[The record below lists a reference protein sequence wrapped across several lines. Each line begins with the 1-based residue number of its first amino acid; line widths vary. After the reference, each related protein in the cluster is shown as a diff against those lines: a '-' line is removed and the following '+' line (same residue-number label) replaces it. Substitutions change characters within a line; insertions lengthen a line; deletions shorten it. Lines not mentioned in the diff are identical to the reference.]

1 MASRIWSVGGTLI
14 AGLLLAGGAV
24 TFIKYRTF
32 FNPPAVTTGEVFV
45 APVSEAVYG
54 TGTVEPDRWAKV
66 IPLQRR
72 RLVELC
78 RCEGQAVKA
87 GQILAKQDDAE
98 ERSMLQELE
107 IRHEQLDRD
116 LKRARDDRKRND
128 ISKSELEQQESQF
141 EQSQS
146 RIVAQK
152 ARLEGLVLRAPLD
165 GMVLRRDGEVGE
177 IVGPTE
183 VLFWVGSPL
192 PKQVI
197 AEINEE
203 EITKIAIGQKAYLRT
218 EAFQG
223 QQLHAA
229 VSQITPKGDPTRKTF
244 RTYLRLPND
253 SPLRIGMTVEVN
265 IVFREKPSATLV
277 PMEAVVN
284 NAVQVVRDGQIER
297 VPVTVGVRGTRN
309 VEVNGPLSRGNIVL
323 SPGRTDLADGSWV
336 KSGTPTNH
344 AAIAALEAVPD
355 PSPSPST
362 SPSPLPDRAAAT
374 PTASVPRT
382 EPIDPNNAT
391 ISAAIT
397 AHIDSVVSDARKNL
411 YKFSG
416 TP

>member
-1 MASRIWSVGGTLI
+1 
-14 AGLLLAGGAV
+14 
-24 TFIKYRTF
+24 
-32 FNPPAVTTGEVFV
+32 
-45 APVSEAVYG
+45 
-54 TGTVEPDRWAKV
+54 
-66 IPLQRR
+66 
-72 RLVELC
+72 
-78 RCEGQAVKA
+78 
-87 GQILAKQDDAE
+87 
-98 ERSMLQELE
+98 
-107 IRHEQLDRD
+107 
-116 LKRARDDRKRND
+116 
-128 ISKSELEQQESQF
+128 
-141 EQSQS
+141 
-146 RIVAQK
+146 
-152 ARLEGLVLRAPLD
+152 
-165 GMVLRRDGEVGE
+165 VLRRDGEIGE

-183 VLFWVGSPL
+183 VLYWVGSPL
-192 PKQVI
+192 PKQVV

-203 EITKIAIGQKAYLRT
+203 EITKIAIGQKAFLRT

-284 NAVQVVRDGQIER
+284 NAVQVVSDRKIER

-309 VEVNGPLSRGNIVL
+309 VEVSGALSRGNIVL

-336 KSGTPTNH
+336 KAGTPTNQ

-355 PSPSPST
+355 PGP

-382 EPIDPNNAT
+382 EPIDPNDAT